1 MTKIKGNIRGDSG
14 LTDSQLMRSQTI
26 IFKKN
31 QEALDEIERSS
42 KLEMDRRRFQTSA
55 KPAKRGLWQKIV
67 NFLRF

>member
-1 MTKIKGNIRGDSG
+1 
-14 LTDSQLMRSQTI
+14 MRSQTI

-55 KPAKRGLWQKIV
+55 KPPKRGLWQKIV